1 MDKKLIVLT
10 TKNLE
15 ISEKLKRIAT
25 TSGAFIPEK
34 LIKELF
40 GQFIDLID
48 MSMEA

>member
-15 ISEKLKRIAT
+15 IPEKLKRIAT
-25 TSGAFIPEK
+25 TSGTFIPEK

-40 GQFIDLID
+40 NQSIDL
-48 MSMEA
+48 MYKSMDA